1 MFWNKL
7 KTLKS
12 QQLFH
17 LIPLQCV
24 NLRIHYRILHRELC
38 ITGLLRHEESPFI
51 SDTAPWQLLEA
62 LKDETSFSQS
72 C

>member
-24 NLRIHYRILHRELC
+24 NLRIDYRILHRELC
-38 ITGLLRHEESPFI
+38 NTGLLRHEESPFI
-51 SDTAPWQLLEA
+51 SDMAPWSVEG
-62 LKDETSFSQS
+62 
-72 C
+72 